1 MTDTT
6 HKSLSLAEYLQLTG
20 LTKTEFSKLIPC
32 SYSYPG
38 MIIKGLRPSYDM
50 AVRIEKVTSGL
61 VPRTN
66 WYPAGEE
73 LEYKE
78 VDLE

>member
-1 MTDTT
+1 MT
-6 HKSLSLAEYLQLTG
+6 LVEYLAITG
-20 LTKTEFSKLIPC
+20 ITKTEFSKLIPC

-50 AVRIEKVTSGL
+50 AVRIESVTSGL

-66 WYPAGEE
+66 WYPAGELLEEKEVE
-73 LEYKE
+73 LE
-78 VDLE
+78 

>member
-1 MTDTT
+1 M
-6 HKSLSLAEYLQLTG
+6 SLAEYLQVTG
-20 LTKTEFSKLIPC
+20 LTKTEFSKLLPC

-38 MIIKGLRPSYDM
+38 MIIKGLTPSYKM
-50 AVRIEKVTSGL
+50 AKRIEQVTSGL

-73 LEYKE
+73 LEHKE
-78 VDLE
+78 VELE

>member
-1 MTDTT
+1 MT
-6 HKSLSLAEYLQLTG
+6 LLEYLTATG
-20 LTKTEFSKLIPC
+20 MTKTQFSELIPC

-50 AVRIEKVTSGL
+50 ACRIESVTSGL

-66 WYPAGEE
+66 WYPPGEE
-73 LEYKE
+73 VKELEIE
-78 VDLE
+78 LE